1 MCEFVDG
8 RLLVLAF
15 DLTLFI
21 TTKTLPITGGDPED
35 FPPGLVDATN
45 IVVGRLNAWL
55 HNFDRGLEVSRFS
68 PRDVFEGRYL
78 LVLAC
83 GEISDI
89 DPDKL
94 STVLNN
100 DVTRKLRTALEPV
113 CKLRYYYLEGSLFP
127 VSKSSLDVK
136 YG

>member
-21 TTKTLPITGGDPED
+21 TTKTLPLTRGDPED
-35 FPPGLVDATN
+35 FPPEFVDATT
-45 IVVGRLNAWL
+45 IVVERLNAWL
-55 HNFDRGLEVSRFS
+55 HKFDHDLEVSRFS

-78 LVLAC
+78 LVLGC
-83 GEISDI
+83 GEIADV
-89 DPDKL
+89 DPDKM
-94 STVLNN
+94 SAVLAK

-113 CKLRYYYLEGSLFP
+113 CKLKYYYLDGSLFP
-127 VSKSSLDVK
+127 VAKSSMDVK
-136 YG
+136 